1 MSSTDEVIVD
11 IQALG
16 EARDERHETHL
27 ILTAILESGQTAEII
42 FTEEAAARAFVLLD
56 KARKNRGW
64 KLRDVPI
71 DKIDIH

>member
-1 MSSTDEVIVD
+1 MSSNAEVIVD

-16 EARDERHETHL
+16 EARDERRETHL
-27 ILTAILESGQTAEII
+27 ILTAVLENGQTAEII

-64 KLRDVPI
+64 KLRDIPI

>member
-1 MSSTDEVIVD
+1 MSSVIVD
-11 IQALG
+11 IQALH
-16 EARDERHETHL
+16 EARDDRLE
-27 ILTAILESGQTAEII
+27 IYLTLTSVFENGQTAEII